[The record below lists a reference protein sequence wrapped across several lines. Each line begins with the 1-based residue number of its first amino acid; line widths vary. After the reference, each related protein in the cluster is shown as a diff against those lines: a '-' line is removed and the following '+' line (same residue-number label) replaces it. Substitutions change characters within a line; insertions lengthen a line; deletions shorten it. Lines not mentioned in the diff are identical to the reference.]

1 MPTRPRSRRRA
12 RPTRPSGDRRLAE
25 VSVDGPRGAI
35 QMSKQH
41 HAPLTMY
48 LGQVKADG
56 SVEVIK
62 SFPNVDPGAQCP
74 KL

>member
-1 MPTRPRSRRRA
+1 MS
-12 RPTRPSGDRRLAE
+12 E
-25 VSVDGPRGAI
+25 VAVDGPRGKI
-35 QMSKQH
+35 RMDKQR

-56 SVEVIK
+56 NVKVIQ

-74 KL
+74 PKS